1 MEIQPVVHNT
11 FTVERTYPVGAERVF
26 AAFSD
31 PQKKQRW
38 FAEGGEHHTLE
49 AYDLD
54 FRDGGTEHYS
64 SRFKDGLPV
73 VGGLKL
79 TNESVFQ
86 NIVPNR
92 RLVFTSTMWVG
103 GRCISISVGTVEL
116 EAAQQE
122 TKLTLTF
129 QSAFLENADGPAMRE
144 AGWRTLL
151 ERLAKVLESE

>member
-11 FTVERTYPVGAERVF
+11 FTVERASTAAPERVF

-31 PQKKQRW
+31 PDKKCRW
-38 FAEGGEHHTLE
+38 FAEGEHHTME

-54 FRDGGTEHYS
+54 FREGGTEHYS
-64 SRFKDGLPV
+64 SRFKEGSPV
-73 VGGLKL
+73 AGMTL
-79 TNESVFQ
+79 TNESSFQ

-103 GRCISISVGTVEL
+103 GRCISISVGTIEL
-116 EAAQQE
+116 EPADKG

-129 QSAFLENADGPAMRE
+129 QSAFLEGADGPAMRE
-144 AGWRTLL
+144 AGWKTLL
-151 ERLAKVLESE
+151 GKLAAVVEE

>member
-11 FTVERTYPVGAERVF
+11 FTVERAFAASPERVF

-73 VGGLKL
+73 VGGQAL
-79 TNESVFQ
+79 TNEAVFQ

-116 EAAQQE
+116 EPSE
-122 TKLTLTF
+122 KSTKLTLTF
-129 QSAFLENADGPAMRE
+129 QSAFLEGADGPAMRE
-144 AGWRTLL
+144 AGWKTLL
-151 ERLAKVLESE
+151 GKLAKVVEE

>member
-11 FTVERTYPVGAERVF
+11 FTVERAYTAAPERVF

-31 PQKKQRW
+31 PDKKCRW
-38 FAEGGEHHTLE
+38 FAEGEHHTME

-54 FRDGGTEHYS
+54 FREGGTEHYS
-64 SRFKDGLPV
+64 SRFKEGSPV
-73 VGGLKL
+73 AGMTL
-79 TNESVFQ
+79 TNESSFQ

-103 GRCISISVGTVEL
+103 GRCISISVGTIEL
-116 EAAQQE
+116 EPADKG

-129 QSAFLENADGPAMRE
+129 QSAFLEGADGPAMRE
-144 AGWRTLL
+144 AGWKTLL
-151 ERLAKVLESE
+151 KKLAAVVEE

>member
-11 FTVERTYPVGAERVF
+11 FTVERAYTAAPERVF

-31 PQKKQRW
+31 PDKKCRW
-38 FAEGGEHHTLE
+38 FAEGEHHTME

-54 FRDGGTEHYS
+54 FREGGTEHYS
-64 SRFKDGLPV
+64 SRFKEGSPV
-73 VGGLKL
+73 AGMTL
-79 TNESVFQ
+79 TNESSFQ

-103 GRCISISVGTVEL
+103 GRCISISVGTIEL
-116 EAAQQE
+116 EPADKG

-129 QSAFLENADGPAMRE
+129 QSAFLEGADGPAMRE
-144 AGWRTLL
+144 AGWKTLL
-151 ERLAKVLESE
+151 GKLAAVVEE